1 MVKKN
6 NNQLAF
12 MHLFLIKAV
21 NIVAYS
27 CFEGEVYEGY
37 VRHTTRMYS
46 MTQRFRIHALK
57 ILELLETWIMTKSL
71 HHYLRQKPGR
81 ETFPLP
87 GLICTK

>member
-1 MVKKN
+1 
-6 NNQLAF
+6 
-12 MHLFLIKAV
+12 MHLFLIKDI

-27 CFEGEVYEGY
+27 CFEGKVYEGY

-46 MTQRFRIHALK
+46 MTQRFCIHALK
-57 ILELLETWIMTKSL
+57 ILVPLETWIMTKSL
-71 HHYLRQKPGR
+71 HHYFSKTR